1 MRTIS
6 FSEEN
11 VPRNKK
17 AVSSWILAATE
28 FFTVNKVIYS
38 SVHKALAGKTKRCFQ
53 IPCELQHSLDLLV
66 GYTKERNKLERG
78 HSFGVWPHIES
89 KRKWSQGA

>member
-17 AVSSWILAATE
+17 AVSSWSLAATE

-38 SVHKALAGKTKRCFQ
+38 SVHGALAGKTKRCF
-53 IPCELQHSLDLLV
+53 SD
-66 GYTKERNKLERG
+66 
-78 HSFGVWPHIES
+78 SM
-89 KRKWSQGA
+89 